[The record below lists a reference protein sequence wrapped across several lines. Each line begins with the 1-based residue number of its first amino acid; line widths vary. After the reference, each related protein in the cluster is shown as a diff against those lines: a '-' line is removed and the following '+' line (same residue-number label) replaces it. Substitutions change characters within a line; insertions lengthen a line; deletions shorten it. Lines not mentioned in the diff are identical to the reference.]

1 MKNNIKITEDKIPS
15 LTDRISATF
24 TEFRHSGYYSQNP
37 R

>member
-1 MKNNIKITEDKIPS
+1 MKNNIKIIEYEILS

-24 TEFRHSGYYSQNP
+24 TELRHFGYYSQNP